1 MWMLRSLPALLALA
15 ATACV
20 GGAKPGT
27 GPGEGQVTVF
37 VENTTQDMLHI
48 TGRGTTG
55 VRVQPGRSACIRLTA
70 FQGRM
75 RLLATPLAARNDG
88 PTFNPRRTP
97 VSGERTTG
105 GADVVR
111 SPEFVPSDNPAW
123 HWRLGVAATGSN
135 DLVPAES
142 PCM

>member
-1 MWMLRSLPALLALA
+1 MRMSRPVPALLALTVA
-15 ATACV
+15 ACG
-20 GGAKPGT
+20 GGAQPQS

-37 VENTTQDMLHI
+37 VENTTQDMLHVE
-48 TGRGTTG
+48 GRGTTG
-55 VRVQPGRSACIRLTA
+55 VRIQPGRSACIRLTA

-75 RLLATPLAARNDG
+75 RLVATPVAARSDG
-88 PTFNPRRTP
+88 PVFSRQRSPL
-97 VSGERTTG
+97 SGDRTTG

-111 SPEFVPSDNPAW
+111 SPEFVPADNPAW

-135 DLVPAES
+135 DLVPAET